1 MTKHLHY
8 TLVLLLFILIGGG
21 KISGQTVI
29 YETGFNTNEGF
40 TTSNTYNNSTEK
52 AKGPKNFEWKVLC
65 GDCQTKEILEG
76 TASLH
81 LRYYKSVKKTPYTY
95 TDFSTDNVS
104 KVSFNVQGMV
114 DGDISVQHSTDN
126 GATWNTGQTF
136 PVTKSIS
143 TIEYVVSEKSANNV
157 RIKISSLI
165 TTDKKGIYIDDFK
178 IYDSPN
184 TKKTTIT
191 FGADAD
197 GQTFTIKEG
206 EEANFTA
213 PKATLTPA
221 EAGTITYSSSNTDVA
236 SVDAA
241 TGDVTFGSVFGTTII
256 TAKYEGN
263 DTYSPSEAEYTIKYK
278 NNAEPIFYES
288 FDKNNGKGGND
299 GTWSG
304 ITSTQDIAADN
315 KGWAFNGYG
324 YAASGCARFGTSND
338 AGSATTPEISGL
350 SGNAT
355 LTFKAGAWDKDDEK
369 TTLTISIAN
378 GGEIDKN
385 TVELVKGQWT
395 EYTVNITNGTP
406 TSLIT
411 FKGNGKDNRFF
422 LDEVTIVAAKS
433 DPTVSLDETK
443 ENTITAAENV
453 TVSLVRTLDNSDW
466 NTFCVPFDISEEQV
480 KAVFGEGT
488 KITEFTR
495 ADQTQ
500 ARMIFSN
507 AQSIKAGVPYFIKPG
522 KAEVKNPSFKGVTIV
537 EGEPKTITNNSN
549 YSFVG
554 VYSPYKMKTDGTE
567 LFIGAGGSLVAPAEE
582 SNTING
588 MRAFIRLSSTA
599 VIKPSIDIDGNGT
612 TGISIIEND
621 TTSNGNVYD
630 INGRLAGKNKQGLKK
645 GLYIVNGNKIIIK

>member
-21 KISGQTVI
+21 KISGQTT
-29 YETGFNTNEGF
+29 ETVTFKDLYGSNTISNVTDKETDNVKLTYNKNNGTNSPAYNQDGTIRLYKQTGNSNGCSMTITAKNGLTITSVAYDFAKNVNHSF
-40 TTSNTYNNSTEK
+40 TADDGKESTSNTDTKWEGNSLFVTI
-52 AKGPKNFEWKVLC
+52 KNTSGTNG
-65 GDCQTKEILEG
+65 GDQ
-76 TASLH
+76 
-81 LRYYKSVKKTPYTY
+81 LRINSVTITFDGNAKTP
-95 TDFSTDNVS
+95 
-104 KVSFNVQGMV
+104 
-114 DGDISVQHSTDN
+114 
-126 GATWNTGQTF
+126 
-136 PVTKSIS
+136 
-143 TIEYVVSEKSANNV
+143 
-157 RIKISSLI
+157 
-165 TTDKKGIYIDDFK
+165 
-178 IYDSPN
+178 
-184 TKKTTIT
+184 TTIT
-191 FGADAD
+191 FGESTDN
-197 GQTFTIKEG
+197 TTITVKEG
-206 EEANFTA
+206 EESAFTA
-213 PKATLTPA
+213 PKATLTPE
-221 EAGTITYSSSNTDVA
+221 EAGTITYSSNNTDVA

-241 TGDVTFGSVFGTTII
+241 TGDITFGSVFGTTTI

-263 DTYSPSEAEYTIKYK
+263 DTYASSEAEYTIKYK
-278 NNAEPIFYES
+278 SNIEPIFYES
-288 FDKNNGKGGND
+288 FDNNNNTGGND
-299 GTWSG
+299 NVWSG
-304 ITSTQDIAADN
+304 INGGSGNIVADN
-315 KGWAFNGYG
+315 EGWAFNKYS
-324 YAASGCARFGTSND
+324 YAASECARFGTSND

-355 LTFKAGAWDKDDEK
+355 LTFKAGAWDKDDEQ
-369 TTLTISIAN
+369 TTLTLSIAN

-395 EYTVNITNGTP
+395 EYTINITNGTP
-406 TSLIT
+406 TSQIT
-411 FKGNGKDNRFF
+411 FKGNGKNNRFF
-422 LDEVTIVAAKS
+422 LDEVTIVATKNN
-433 DPTVSLDETK
+433 PTVNFDETK

-488 KITEFTR
+488 KITEFTS
-495 ADQTQ
+495 ADQVQ

-522 KAEVKNPSFKGVTIV
+522 KAEVKNPSFEGVTIV

-588 MRAFIRLSSTA
+588 MRAFIRLSSKA

-645 GLYIVNGNKIIIK
+645 GIYIVNGKKIIIK